1 VASRLSFRDYVRGSL
16 RLAALS
22 GPPVIYGCT
31 HDSVGLGED
40 GPTHQPVEH
49 YAALRAMPNLTF
61 IRPGDPNEA
70 SAAWALAV
78 EHRSG
83 PTALALS
90 RQKLPVQPGSID
102 LARQGVR
109 AGAYVLAEGVA
120 ADGTVTAPELILI
133 ATGSELQL
141 AMSARE
147 TLTAEGVRTRVVSM
161 PSWERFAAQSA
172 AYRAEVLPPE
182 VDARVSIEVGAS
194 LGWERW
200 VRPDRGAIIALDR
213 FGMSAPAEQIFEQ
226 LGFTVDH
233 VVEVARGVLAGE
245 TCGVITSSGGHGG
258 VSLQRAEAA
267 ATTGSRRDATAGNT
281 GPR

>member
-1 VASRLSFRDYVRGSL
+1 
-16 RLAALS
+16 
-22 GPPVIYGCT
+22 
-31 HDSVGLGED
+31 
-40 GPTHQPVEH
+40 
-49 YAALRAMPNLTF
+49 
-61 IRPGDPNEA
+61 
-70 SAAWALAV
+70 
-78 EHRSG
+78 
-83 PTALALS
+83 
-90 RQKLPVQPGSID
+90 
-102 LARQGVR
+102 
-109 AGAYVLAEGVA
+109 VA

-245 TCGVITSSGGHGG
+245 TSGVITSSGGHGG